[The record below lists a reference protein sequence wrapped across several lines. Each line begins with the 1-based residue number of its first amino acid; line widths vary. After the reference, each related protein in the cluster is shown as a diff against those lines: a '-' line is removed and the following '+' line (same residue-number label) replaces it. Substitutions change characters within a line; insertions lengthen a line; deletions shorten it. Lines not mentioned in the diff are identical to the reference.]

1 MSTVAAFHAL
11 GICVPST
18 ADGEIRTLCP
28 SCSNTR
34 RHSSDP
40 CLSVN
45 LEKGVFVCHH
55 CGWKGHVN
63 GRVTTVTPIH
73 RSLPQPNAKR
83 RAALQRTWDA
93 ATPLVPGDPVT
104 RYLANRGLALFPPA
118 CPPALR
124 YHAALRYYD
133 DDGTLRGTFP
143 AMVACI
149 RDAAG
154 HPASLHRTYL
164 TAEGTKAPVPK
175 VRKFMRP
182 ALAGATRGGAIRLY
196 PATEVLAVGE
206 GIETA
211 LSIHRMTGL
220 PVWAAGS
227 AGGIGALVV
236 PPSVRLVVI
245 CADHDVKAD
254 TLALGAQKLA
264 QTLLSRG
271 CCVKIV
277 LPERRGT
284 DWNDV
289 FQDATALRL
298 TLTLIEATPAWVAE
312 DSTPAIQGRHLPD
325 MTRPLASRT
334 LYSPIT
340 ARQTATAPL
349 SGRALSLVALKGH
362 SL

>member
-55 CGWKGHVN
+55 CGWKGHVD

-124 YHAALRYYD
+124 YHAALRYYE
-133 DDGTLRGTFP
+133 TTAP
-143 AMVACI
+143 C
-149 RDAAG
+149 AA
-154 HPASLHRTYL
+154 PFRPWWRAS
-164 TAEGTKAPVPK
+164 
-175 VRKFMRP
+175 
-182 ALAGATRGGAIRLY
+182 ATQR
-196 PATEVLAVGE
+196 
-206 GIETA
+206 
-211 LSIHRMTGL
+211 
-220 PVWAAGS
+220 
-227 AGGIGALVV
+227 
-236 PPSVRLVVI
+236 
-245 CADHDVKAD
+245 
-254 TLALGAQKLA
+254 
-264 QTLLSRG
+264 
-271 CCVKIV
+271 
-277 LPERRGT
+277 
-284 DWNDV
+284 
-289 FQDATALRL
+289 
-298 TLTLIEATPAWVAE
+298 ATPPVC
-312 DSTPAIQGRHLPD
+312 TGR
-325 MTRPLASRT
+325 
-334 LYSPIT
+334 I
-340 ARQTATAPL
+340 
-349 SGRALSLVALKGH
+349 
-362 SL
+362 